1 MFDLEYKGGNT
12 VVIATKKSKLITDPA
27 QSIVGLKDI
36 EPKSMIALATEAR
49 FAVHSDDSVL
59 EVEGPGEYE
68 VGDFSIRGI
77 PAQRHLDTDGY
88 GSTMYLS
95 LIHI

>member
-68 VGDFSIRGI
+68 VGRSRGLFHPWYPS
-77 PAQRHLDTDGY
+77 PASPRH
-88 GSTMYLS
+88 
-95 LIHI
+95 